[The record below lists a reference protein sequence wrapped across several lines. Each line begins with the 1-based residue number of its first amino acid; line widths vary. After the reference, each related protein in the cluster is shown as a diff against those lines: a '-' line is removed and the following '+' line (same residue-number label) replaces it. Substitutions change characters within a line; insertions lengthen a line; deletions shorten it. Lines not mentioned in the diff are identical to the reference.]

1 MNRQEILK
9 LINDPRAVYYTPAVT
24 LDVPAGGSATTD
36 LQGYNSG
43 LYGLNRILIGG
54 SNLSSINV
62 SAELNGEPGNPTI
75 LEPVQAN
82 ALQNLFAYRSLKG
95 AIPIKNRTNLHLT
108 LSNTSASTIKVNVQI
123 VGYTAEH
130 YHALKDSYQARGIT
144 FPQPYFVQGQ
154 ITLAAGATN
163 SKLAIT
169 LPAAKLRLTRM
180 ALGSDSDSNIMLKIR
195 QDKHYIKPQVFLSQI
210 NDEFRDM
217 DIILPYDLEPR
228 KPFEIYFDN
237 LDGANPHTVSFIA
250 ETYKVD

>member
-1 MNRQEILK
+1 MNRQELIR
-9 LINDPRAVYYTPAVT
+9 LINDPGALYYTPSVT
-24 LDVPAGGSATTD
+24 LTVPANGSVSSD
-36 LQGYNSG
+36 LQGYNAN

-108 LSNTSASTIKVNVQI
+108 LENTSATDQTVNVQI
-123 VGYTAEH
+123 IGYTQEH
-130 YHALKDSYQARGIT
+130 YNALKSSYQARGSK
-144 FPQPYFVQGQ
+144 FPEPYFVQGQ
-154 ITLAAGATN
+154 LTLNAGATN
-163 SKLAIT
+163 AKLAIT

-180 ALGSDSDSNIMLKIR
+180 ALGSDSDSDIMLKIR

-237 LDGANPHTVSFIA
+237 LDTVNPHTVSFIA